1 MNRKK
6 ELDEKRAAA
15 LNAAA
20 AILELAK
27 TESRALTND
36 EDAKYTVLYD
46 EAESWR
52 KTKENEERQ
61 AKATA
66 AIDQNRQSENKRTGG
81 KHDLQLEATIQW
93 CRYGFDG
100 VDEELRE
107 HLVPASQDE
116 PDFRM
121 RGKVE
126 RRGAQSAVTGNLG
139 GYTVPE
145 GFMDRVIEAKKFF
158 GGIMEAGPELIN
170 TTSGNNLPWPTSNDT
185 GNKGVI
191 LPENSPESSLAVP
204 FDVFTL
210 GAFKYSSRIVLIPI
224 ELLQDSGVDIEG
236 LVVRKLAERLGRI
249 QNEHFTTGTGN
260 SQPQGVV
267 IGATLGKAGA
277 SATAISYGELV
288 DTKYSVNKA
297 YRANAKWMC
306 ADITMGAIMKL
317 EDNNGR
323 PLILDQIRSLQVAE
337 GETLLGQPLVI
348 NDDMAAMGA
357 SAKSILYGDFSNY
370 KVRRVR
376 AMMLMRL
383 VERYA
388 ELGQVG
394 FLAFE
399 RSDGRLGDAGTHPI
413 KYFQNHS

>member
-1 MNRKK
+1 MNRTK
-6 ELDEKRAAA
+6 ELREKRATA

-20 AILELAK
+20 ALLELAK
-27 TESRALTND
+27 TEGRALTND
-36 EDAKYTVLYD
+36 EDVKYSTLYD

-52 KTKENEERQ
+52 KTEENEERQ
-61 AKATA
+61 AKATI
-66 AIDQNRQSENKRTGG
+66 AIDRNREQENKRTGG
-81 KHDLQLEATIQW
+81 ATDKQLQATIQW
-93 CRYGFDG
+93 CRFGFDG

-107 HLVPASQDE
+107 HLVPANQDA
-116 PDFRM
+116 PDFRAN
-121 RGKVE
+121 RPE
-126 RRGAQSAVTGNLG
+126 RRGAQSSVTGNLG

-158 GGIMEAGPELIN
+158 GGIMEAGPELVN

-191 LPENSPESSLAVP
+191 LPENSPESSLAIP

-267 IGATLGKAGA
+267 VGSALGKGGA
-277 SATAISYGELV
+277 SATAVAYTDLV
-288 DTKYSVNKA
+288 DLKYSVNKA
-297 YRANAKWMC
+297 YRANAKWMMN
-306 ADITMGAIMKL
+306 DLTMAAIMKL
-317 EDNNGR
+317 EDMNGR

-337 GETLLGQPLVI
+337 GEVLLGQPLII
-348 NDDMAAMGA
+348 NDDMAPMGA

-399 RSDGRLGDAGTHPI
+399 RCDGRLGDAGTNPI